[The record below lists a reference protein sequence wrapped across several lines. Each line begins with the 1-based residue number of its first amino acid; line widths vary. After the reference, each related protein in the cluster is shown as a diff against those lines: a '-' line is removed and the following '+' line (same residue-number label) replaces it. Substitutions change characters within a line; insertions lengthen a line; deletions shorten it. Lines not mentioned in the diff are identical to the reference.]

1 MLTPE
6 REMKT
11 KRIEYNRVFAAA
23 AAAAAA
29 FAASKLVSAFA
40 EITEATN
47 FVSAFRLA
55 LTLTLNMYV
64 LE

>member
-11 KRIEYNRVFAAA
+11 KRIEYNRVF
-23 AAAAAA
+23 AAAAA